1 MWSMHT
7 NGLRRRFRPVLSG
20 ALLVFFSGAAGAQQ
34 DGPRLPRVAPPA
46 APIYSKDGAVTVHA
60 PANKAGYR
68 GPVLIFVDRTREDL
82 QRTVRLKLGSANCP
96 LEVAIGGKSD
106 GDKRV
111 LATRL
116 RDGAGGVRE
125 RIELP
130 DPEAAELA
138 AFRRAV
144 CVALL
149 RSWMVDAGGTDETMR
164 DLPVW
169 LIDGVVRNMDREVR
183 LADADRA
190 QLLWSK
196 ACLPTAAE
204 LFAFD
209 SLAASREPAVGAAL
223 AGWFLEKR
231 PAGSPFEALLRG
243 AATGTGWSV
252 SRVSRLLA
260 GTEDRAVF
268 DETLDLWFLSERRQV
283 IKPGTTTDGIVR
295 RFRSCLLLYP
305 ADYGKTIDASKAWL
319 TFQELVA
326 RADDPVIRRGAQS
339 KAVRVKVAALGRDGM
354 LLAVSDSYVRFLE
367 AFARGAKPGELSRL
381 LMQAEGLRGD
391 LERRTAR
398 GEVLQ
403 RPVGG

>member
-1 MWSMHT
+1 MYT
-7 NGLRRRFRPVLSG
+7 RGLGQRLRPVLSG
-20 ALLVFFSGAAGAQQ
+20 VLLVVFSGAAGAQQ

-68 GPVLIFVDRTREDL
+68 GPVLIFVDRTREEL

-111 LATRL
+111 LTARL

-149 RSWMVDAGGTDETMR
+149 RAWMVDAGGTEATMR

-169 LIDGVVRNMDREVR
+169 LIDGVVRNMDRESR

-209 SLAASREPAVGAAL
+209 SLASRRWVRFWRGGFLRSVRRAARL
-223 AGWFLEKR
+223 RRCCAARR
-231 PAGSPFEALLRG
+231 PARG
-243 AATGTGWSV
+243 GAS
-252 SRVSRLLA
+252 A
-260 GTEDRAVF
+260 GR
-268 DETLDLWFLSERRQV
+268 
-283 IKPGTTTDGIVR
+283 
-295 RFRSCLLLYP
+295 RSCWR
-305 ADYGKTIDASKAWL
+305 ARKTGRPS
-319 TFQELVA
+319 T
-326 RADDPVIRRGAQS
+326 RRWTSGS
-339 KAVRVKVAALGRDGM
+339 WRSGGR
-354 LLAVSDSYVRFLE
+354 
-367 AFARGAKPGELSRL
+367 
-381 LMQAEGLRGD
+381 
-391 LERRTAR
+391 
-398 GEVLQ
+398 
-403 RPVGG
+403 